1 MKKVEV
7 NAKGLACPQPVVMTK
22 NALGEIEKGE
32 VVVTVDSEVAREN
45 VKRMA
50 ESEGCS
56 VSIEAQGDA
65 IYALHITKMGSAA
78 VPQALAAE
86 KKLAQEP
93 LVYLFD
99 SDFIGSNRE
108 LGKVLVNG
116 FLNAIPSLPKRKSTI
131 ILISNGVKLAT
142 SGSYVLDTLKKFE
155 EMGFTILICGTCL
168 DFFKIREKVDA
179 GTISNALEIM
189 EALTT
194 AAKVVKF

>member
-1 MKKVEV
+1 MKKIEV

-22 NALGEIEKGE
+22 NALSEIEKGA
-32 VVVTVDSEVAREN
+32 VVVTVDSEVARDN

-50 ESEGCS
+50 ENEGCS
-56 VSIEAQGDA
+56 VSVEDRGDA
-65 IYALHITKMGSAA
+65 IYSLHIAKAGSTPI
-78 VPQALAAE
+78 PQALAAE
-86 KKLAQEP
+86 KKLIHEP

-99 SDFIGSNRE
+99 AEFIGSNRE

-116 FLNAIPSLPKRKSTI
+116 FLNAIPSLPKRKSTV

-155 EMGFTILICGTCL
+155 EMGFSILICGTCL
-168 DFFKIREKVDA
+168 DFFKIREKVEA
-179 GTISNALEIM
+179 GTVSNALEIM
-189 EALTT
+189 EVLTT

>member
-7 NAKGLACPQPVVMTK
+7 NAKGLACPQPVVLTK
-22 NALGEIEKGE
+22 NALGEIEEGK
-32 VVVTVDSEVAREN
+32 VVVIVDSELARDN

-50 ESEGCS
+50 ETEGCS
-56 VSIEAQGDA
+56 VSIEDQGDDV
-65 IYALHITKMGSAA
+65 YSLHLTKVSSSTASQ
-78 VPQALAAE
+78 VLTTE
-86 KKLAQEP
+86 KKLTQEP

-99 SDFIGSNRE
+99 ADFIGGNRE

-155 EMGFTILICGTCL
+155 QKGFTVLICGTCL
-168 DFFKIREKVDA
+168 DFFKIREKVEV

-189 EALTT
+189 EALTN
-194 AAKVVKF
+194 AEKVVKF